1 MKKDFG
7 YILFIFIFTHNQL
20 EVTHSQVEIKI
31 VKKEAA
37 TKEGSS
43 D

>member
-20 EVTHSQVEIKI
+20 EVTHSASRNKDCE
-31 VKKEAA
+31 
-37 TKEGSS
+37 EGSS